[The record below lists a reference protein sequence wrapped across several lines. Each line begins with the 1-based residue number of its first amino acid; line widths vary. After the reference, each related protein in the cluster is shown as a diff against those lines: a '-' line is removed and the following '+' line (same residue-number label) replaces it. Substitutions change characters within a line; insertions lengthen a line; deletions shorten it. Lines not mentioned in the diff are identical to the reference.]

1 MKQTRSAI
9 SMLKNCYIS
18 LIKKD
23 LFLNHVNK
31 VSKVVG
37 VALLLG
43 TLGFASN
50 SYAVSY
56 TQDDINGMTEIDPS
70 DPGDNSYNGNEDFS
84 LKGNFTWTNQNREN
98 TAKYIQAGNNNS
110 LVGNVTIEKNAVL
123 DNQTTDQIAIVGSHQ
138 EPEEDEGLKFINATG
153 SILVDDAIISK
164 VNLSGAESFLGFD
177 SPDENTA
184 AVSGSTVGSVSIKS
198 NSSIT
203 DSQISGAW
211 ASYEE
216 IDINDSFSDKQL
228 QWATK
233 NNANVKGSVLIED
246 GTSLTTSRGNDTY
259 TVSGAWNF
267 IGGTTNGNIEVNGS
281 ISGYDV
287 IAATGLSGNVTGTLT
302 VGKTG
307 SALTLGQS
315 ENIVAAVGYNASNI
329 TGNLNLYGDF
339 DEILGTS
346 ANGTFNTVK
355 TNINIAQE
363 TAGTNSASGKLCATY
378 VDAIETDEDS
388 LFLSENGSINNN
400 VNISESSALDLF
412 AGTIIAAAPKDGF
425 KGNITDKISI
435 SDKAKVNTL
444 NSLQLKSSFAGTL
457 NQDLTIS
464 SADNIQDSA
473 VKTISALNFD
483 KEGNATIN
491 YDGHI
496 NQNINISNAK
506 VDNIVVLSA
515 TEADYGEPTDK
526 FKAQFGKNSIINQN
540 VTLSNATVAN
550 IGLMDESF
558 ADLVDNSLVSDL
570 NNLTHNFSITTI
582 GATTIDTIDLEKDS
596 TIDTLD
602 LEKDS
607 NDYFSA
613 FTLNVVASESAGTTV
628 KSIKGIEN
636 LNTLNIDTRKL
647 ATNNVA
653 AFTYSGG
660 TIDMTGK
667 DINVY
672 AVNDDVKVLG
682 DNTSITV
689 GNGSVVSYGSNIY
702 TKTIYSYNAASSLGQ
717 NFKDQLEKDSNEH
730 KNQKT
735 ESASSNSK
743 TLSEALLG
751 SVALIQQ
758 GSEFIANAG
767 VQAAVK
773 ALEHLSSSTFGA
785 IGGGYSRYETGSH
798 VDVTSVNA
806 TVGFAHKFAINAKDM
821 AIVAP
826 FIDMGY
832 GDSTSHV
839 DNTSADGEHSYFGGG
854 ILGRLQFGKLYFDA
868 SFRAGSASTE
878 FDGKYQGDNAT
889 YDTDSLYL
897 GSHFG
902 LGYQFALSK
911 DNSLDVYGKYTYTY
925 LEGEDITLT
934 DSAKSI
940 FNTDDT
946 TAHSTR
952 LGVRFVGNYTDNLAY
967 RAGVAWDHV
976 FDGDANS
983 KVHNISLDAP
993 TLEGNSAVI
1002 EVGINAQLTKAFNL
1016 DFGLNGYLGDREGV
1030 QGSIN
1035 CNYAF

>member
-70 DPGDNSYNGNEDFS
+70 DPGDNSYNSSEDFS

-153 SILVDDAIISK
+153 SILVDDATITK

-184 AVSGSTVGSVSIKS
+184 AVSGSTVGSVTIKS
-198 NSSIT
+198 DSSIT

-246 GTSLTTSRGNDTY
+246 GTSLTTNKGKDTY

-464 SADNIQDSA
+464 SADDMQDSA

-570 NNLTHNFSITTI
+570 NNLTHNFSITTM

-596 TIDTLD
+596 
-602 LEKDS
+602 

-613 FTLNVVASESAGTTV
+613 VSFNIVASESAGTTV

-636 LNTLNIDTRKL
+636 LNTLSIDTRRL
-647 ATNNVA
+647 TTNNVA
-653 AFTYSGG
+653 AFAYSGG

-667 DINVY
+667 DINIY
-672 AVNDDVKVLG
+672 AVNDEVKVLD
-682 DNTSITV
+682 DNTSLKL
-689 GNGSVVSYGSNIY
+689 GNGTNLYYGTNAFTGTSLTVTNASKLPNDTITGTNGKNILEIQ
-702 TKTIYSYNAASSLGQ
+702 KEAGANGAGNL
-717 NFKDQLEKDSNEH
+717 KDIAHD
-730 KNQKT
+730 
-735 ESASSNSK
+735 NSK

-854 ILGRLQFGKLYFDA
+854 ILGRLQFDKLYFDA

-897 GSHFG
+897 GAHFG

-967 RAGVAWDHV
+967 RAGLAWDHV

-983 KVHNISLDAP
+983 KVNNISLDAP
-993 TLEGNSAVI
+993 SLEGDSAVI

>member
-31 VSKVVG
+31 VSKVIG

-70 DPGDNSYNGNEDFS
+70 DPGDNSYNGSEDFS
-84 LKGNFTWTNQNREN
+84 LKGNFTWTDPNRDT

-110 LVGNVTIEKNAVL
+110 LVGNVTIEKDAIL
-123 DNQTTDQIAIVGSHQ
+123 DNQTTDEIAIVGSHQ

-153 SILVDDAIISK
+153 SILVDDATITK

-184 AVSGSTVGSVSIKS
+184 AVSGSTVGSVTIKS
-198 NSSIT
+198 DSSIT

-233 NNANVKGSVLIED
+233 NNANVKGSILIED
-246 GTSLTTSRGNDTY
+246 GASLTANRGKDTY

-267 IGGTTNGNIEVNGS
+267 IGGPTNGNIEVNGN

-307 SALTLGQS
+307 SVLTLGQS

-339 DEILGTS
+339 DEILGAS

-355 TNINIAQE
+355 TNINVAQE

-378 VDAIETDEDS
+378 IDAIETDEDS

-444 NSLQLKSSFAGTL
+444 NSLQLKSNFAGTL

-464 SADNIQDSA
+464 SADDMQDST

-558 ADLVDNSLVSDL
+558 ANLVDNSLVSDL
-570 NNLTHNFSITTI
+570 NNLTHNFSITTM

-596 TIDTLD
+596 
-602 LEKDS
+602 

-613 FTLNVVASESAGTTV
+613 VSFNIVASESAGTTV

-636 LNTLNIDTRKL
+636 LNTLSIDTRRL
-647 ATNNVA
+647 TTNNVA
-653 AFTYSGG
+653 AFAYSGG
-660 TIDMTGK
+660 TIDMAGK
-667 DINVY
+667 DINIY
-672 AVNDDVKVLG
+672 AINDEVKVLD
-682 DNTSITV
+682 DNTSLKL
-689 GNGSVVSYGSNIY
+689 GNGS
-702 TKTIYSYNAASSLGQ
+702 KLFLGQ
-717 NFKDQLEKDSNEH
+717 SAFVGTLYTVTDEDKLTNPNIEGGSTVKEINTDLDNEVANGSVNN
-730 KNQKT
+730 KNI
-735 ESASSNSK
+735 ASDNSK

-854 ILGRLQFGKLYFDA
+854 ILGRLQFDKLYFDA

-897 GSHFG
+897 GAHFG

-967 RAGVAWDHV
+967 RAGLAWDHV

-983 KVHNISLDAP
+983 KVHNISLDTP
-993 TLEGNSAVI
+993 SLEGDSAVV